1 MSALTV
7 VIIFFA
13 ATLLGIPLCYSFAS
27 ACALYLLTTNPGSIA
42 TLASR
47 MFNGANS
54 FTLIALP
61 MFILAGEL
69 MNRGGL
75 TQKIVDFCL
84 LITRPIRGGLG
95 EVNVVASIVFG
106 GITGSSV
113 ADTTAI
119 GGIMI
124 PAMTKANYPL
134 DYSAGVTVASSTI
147 GMIIPP
153 SIPMLVYAV
162 IASESV
168 GALFLATAIP
178 GLLIGIFQTIVV
190 WIQSEKRGYHPV
202 YTEKVDKKAAW
213 KTVRESSFAVIMP
226 VLIILSISFGVC
238 TATESAALACMYSA
252 LVGKFV
258 YHELDIKK
266 DLLPSLRNTVSTTS
280 GVMVIV
286 ACATVFTWVM
296 AVLRIP
302 QMVKELFTSMSAN
315 LPVWVILLIF
325 NVMILLIGTFLDV
338 TPALLLLG
346 PILIPI
352 MADYGIDKIQ
362 FGAIMI
368 VGLAISLVTP
378 PVALCLNACS
388 KICGLSMSKI
398 FKAAVPLL
406 AINVLVFIAVTFLP
420 FLSHWLPYLFGYIK

>member
-1 MSALTV
+1 MNAIV
-7 VIIFFA
+7 CVIVFFA
-13 ATLLGIPLCYSFAS
+13 IVLLGVPLCYSFA
-27 ACALYLLTTNPGSIA
+27 ATCGLYLLSTNPAGIA

-75 TQKIVDFCL
+75 TQRIVDFCL

-124 PAMTKANYPL
+124 PAMTKSGYPL

-147 GMIIPP
+147 GMVIPP

-162 IASESV
+162 IATESV
-168 GALFLATAIP
+168 GALFMSTAIP
-178 GLLIGIFQTIVV
+178 GLMVGLIQTVVV
-190 WIQSEKRGYHPV
+190 WLQSEKHGYHPV
-202 YTEKVDKKAAW
+202 YIDKVAQKAAW
-213 KTVRESSFAVIMP
+213 KTVYTSMWAIIMP
-226 VLIILSISFGVC
+226 LFIIGSISFGIC
-238 TATESAALACMYSA
+238 TATESAALACLYSA
-252 LVGKFV
+252 LVGFFV
-258 YHELDIKK
+258 YKDLHLK
-266 DLLPSLRNTVSTTS
+266 DLLPALRTTVSTTS
-280 GVMVIV
+280 SVMIIV

-296 AVLRIP
+296 AVLQIP
-302 QMVKELFTSMSAN
+302 AMVENFFLGVN
-315 LPVWVILLIF
+315 LPVPVLLLIF
-325 NVMILLIGTFLDV
+325 DALILLIGTFLDV

-346 PILIPI
+346 PVMIPI
-352 MADYGIDKIQ
+352 MENFGIGRIQ

-388 KICGLSMSKI
+388 KICGLKMGRI
-398 FKAAVPLL
+398 FRAALPLL
-406 AINVLVFIAVTFLP
+406 VVNIGVFIAVTFIP
-420 FLSHWLPYLFGYIK
+420 QLSMWLPQLMGYF

>member
-1 MSALTV
+1 MTAIV
-7 VIIFFA
+7 VCGFF
-13 ATLLGIPLCYSFAS
+13 LLVILGVPLCFSFAGI
-27 ACALYLLTTNPGSIA
+27 CGTYMMLENPGSIA
-42 TLASR
+42 ALASR
-47 MFNGANS
+47 MFNGTNS

-75 TQKIVDFCL
+75 TQRIIDFCL

-95 EVNVVASIVFG
+95 EVNVVASVVFG

-124 PAMTKANYPL
+124 PAMTKSGYPL

-147 GMIIPP
+147 GMVIPP

-162 IASESV
+162 IATESV
-168 GALFLATAIP
+168 GALFMSTAIP
-178 GLLIGIFQTIVV
+178 GLLVGVLQTIVV
-190 WIQSEKRGYHPV
+190 WFQSEKRGYHPV
-202 YTEKVDKKAAW
+202 YTDKVTMQKVW
-213 KTVRESSFAVIMP
+213 KTISQCIWAVALP
-226 VLIILSISFGVC
+226 FIIIGTISFGVC
-238 TATESAALACMYSA
+238 TATESAALACLYSVV
-252 LVGKFV
+252 VGRLI
-258 YHELDIKK
+258 YR
-266 DLLPSLRNTVSTTS
+266 DLKWSDFLPALRNTVSTTAS
-280 GVMVIV
+280 VMLIV

-296 AVLRIP
+296 AILQIP
-302 QMVKELFTSMSAN
+302 ALVESFFMGLD
-315 LPVWVILLIF
+315 LPVFVILLIF
-325 NVMILLIGTFLDV
+325 DLMILLVGTFLDV

-346 PILIPI
+346 PIMIPI
-352 MADYGIDKIQ
+352 MENFGIGKIQ

-388 KICGLSMSKI
+388 KICGLSMGKI
-398 FKAAVPLL
+398 FKAALPLL
-406 AINVLVFIAVTFLP
+406 VVNVAVFVMVTFIP
-420 FLSHWLPYLFGYIK
+420 QLSLWLPKLCGY

>member
-1 MSALTV
+1 MTPLV
-7 VIIFFA
+7 VVAGFFI
-13 ATLLGIPLCYSFAS
+13 LVLIGVPLCYSFAS
-27 ACALYLLTTNPGSIA
+27 CCGLYILLQSPGSISA
-42 TLASR
+42 LVSR

-75 TQKIVDFCL
+75 TRRIVDFCL
-84 LITRPIRGGLG
+84 LITRPVRGGLA
-95 EVNVVASIVFG
+95 EVNVIASIIFG

-124 PAMTKANYPL
+124 PSMKKAGYPL

-147 GMIIPP
+147 GMVIPP

-168 GALFLATAIP
+168 GALFVSTAIP
-178 GLLIGIFQTIVV
+178 GLLIGVLQTIVV
-190 WIQSEKRGYHPV
+190 YVQSEKHGYHPT
-202 YTEKVDKKAAW
+202 YTEKMP
-213 KTVRESSFAVIMP
+213 VRKGLAICASSFPAIIMP
-226 VLIILSISFGVC
+226 VLIIFSIALGIC
-238 TATESAALACMYSA
+238 TATESAALAVLYSSV
-252 LVGKFV
+252 VGGWV
-258 YHELDIKK
+258 YHDLKLK
-266 DLLPSLRNTVSTTS
+266 DLIPALKNTVITTA
-280 GVMVIV
+280 GVMIIV

-296 AVLRIP
+296 AILQIP
-302 QMVKELFTSMSAN
+302 ALIQSFITGLS
-315 LPVWVILLIF
+315 LPTVAILLIF
-325 NVMILLIGTFLDV
+325 DFVILLIGTFLDV
-338 TPALLLLG
+338 TPALLLLA

-352 MADYGIDKIQ
+352 MEGFGIGKIQ

-388 KICGLSMSKI
+388 KICGLKMGSI
-398 FKAAVPLL
+398 FRAALPLL
-406 AINVLVFIAVTFLP
+406 IVNVAVFMLVTFVPAVSL
-420 FLSHWLPYLFGYIK
+420 WLPNVFGF

>member
-1 MSALTV
+1 MNPLIV
-7 VIIFFA
+7 VLIFFVFV
-13 ATLLGIPLCYSFAS
+13 LIGVPLCYSFA
-27 ACALYLLTTNPGSIA
+27 ATCGIYLIAINPGSIA

-61 MFILAGEL
+61 MFVLAGEL

-75 TQKIVDFCL
+75 TQRIIDFCL

-124 PAMTKANYPL
+124 PAMTKVGYPL
-134 DYSAGVTVASSTI
+134 DYSSGVTVASSTI
-147 GMIIPP
+147 GMVIPP

-168 GALFLATAIP
+168 GALFMSTAIP
-178 GLLIGIFQTIVV
+178 GLLIGILQTIVV
-190 WIQSEKRGYHPV
+190 WVQSEKRGYHPV
-202 YTEKVDKKAAW
+202 YTDKMPKKKAW
-213 KTVRESSFAVIMP
+213 GIVKESIWAVIMP
-226 VLIILSISFGVC
+226 ILIICSISFGVC
-238 TATESAALACMYSA
+238 TATEAAGLACLYSA
-252 LVGKFV
+252 IVGFFI
-258 YHELDIKK
+258 YK
-266 DLLPSLRNTVSTTS
+266 DLSLKDILPALRNTVSTTGS
-280 GVMVIV
+280 VMVIV

-296 AVLRIP
+296 AVLQIPALVKTLFISLNAAIP
-302 QMVKELFTSMSAN
+302 QF
-315 LPVWVILLIF
+315 VILLIF
-325 NVMILLIGTFLDV
+325 DVLILVIGTFLDV

-352 MADYGIDKIQ
+352 MEQFGIGRIQ

-388 KICGLSMSKI
+388 KISGLSMGKI
-398 FKAAVPLL
+398 FKAALPLL
-406 AINVLVFIAVTFLP
+406 IVNISIFIGVTFIP
-420 FLSHWLPYLFGYIK
+420 QLSMWLPSLLHMT

>member
-1 MSALTV
+1 MNALVTV
-7 VIIFFA
+7 ILFFVFV
-13 ATLLGIPLCYSFAS
+13 LVGVPLCYSFA
-27 ACALYLLTTNPGSIA
+27 ATCGIYLLSTNPGSIA

-75 TQKIVDFCL
+75 TQRIVDFCL

-124 PAMTKANYPL
+124 PAMTKAGYPL
-134 DYSAGVTVASSTI
+134 DYSSGVTVASSTI
-147 GMIIPP
+147 GMVIPP

-168 GALFLATAIP
+168 GSLFLSTAIP
-178 GLLIGIFQTIVV
+178 GLLIGILQTIVV
-190 WIQSEKRGYHPV
+190 WFQSEKHGYHPK
-202 YTEKVDKKAAW
+202 YTDKVAKRAAV
-213 KTVRESSFAVIMP
+213 KTILHSLWAVAMP
-226 VLIILSISFGVC
+226 FFIICSVSFGIC
-238 TATESAALACMYSA
+238 TATESAALACLYAA
-252 LVGKFV
+252 LVGFFV
-258 YHELDIKK
+258 YK
-266 DLLPSLRNTVSTTS
+266 DLKPADLIPALKATVSTTGS
-280 GVMVIV
+280 VMIIV

-296 AVLRIP
+296 AMLQVP
-302 QMVKELFTSMSAN
+302 AMVKTAFMTLNETVPTF
-315 LPVWVILLIF
+315 VILLMF
-325 NVMILLIGTFLDV
+325 DALILVIGTFLDV

-346 PILIPI
+346 PVLIPI
-352 MADYGIDKIQ
+352 MEQFGIGRIQ

-388 KICGLSMSKI
+388 KISGLKMGRI
-398 FKAAVPLL
+398 FRAALPLL
-406 AINVLVFIAVTFLP
+406 IVNVAVFIAVTFIP
-420 FLSHWLPYLFGYIK
+420 QLSLWLPGLLMG

>member
-1 MSALTV
+1 MNAGLCILAFFVIV
-7 VIIFFA
+7 V
-13 ATLLGIPLCYSFAS
+13 LGVPLCYSFA
-27 ACALYLLTTNPGSIA
+27 ATCALYLLTTNPMGIA

-75 TQKIVDFCL
+75 TQRIVDFCL

-124 PAMTKANYPL
+124 PAMTKSGYPL

-147 GMIIPP
+147 GMVIPP

-162 IASESV
+162 IATESV
-168 GALFLATAIP
+168 GALFMSTAIP
-178 GLLIGIFQTIVV
+178 GLLVGIFQTIVV
-190 WIQSEKRGYHPV
+190 WFQSEKYGYHPV
-202 YTEKVDKKAAW
+202 YTDKVQFWPAIKVCVNSMWACL
-213 KTVRESSFAVIMP
+213 MP
-226 VLIILSISFGVC
+226 LFIIGSISFGIC
-238 TATESAALACMYSA
+238 TATESAAIACIYSA
-252 LVGKFV
+252 LVGFFI
-258 YHELDIKK
+258 YK
-266 DLLPSLRNTVSTTS
+266 DLSLKDIIPSLRVTVSTTS
-280 GVMVIV
+280 SVMMIV

-296 AVLRIP
+296 TVLQIPAVVERFFLG
-302 QMVKELFTSMSAN
+302 VN
-315 LPVWVILLIF
+315 LPVPVLLLIF
-325 NVMILLIGTFLDV
+325 DLLILLIGTFLDV

-346 PILIPI
+346 PIMIPI
-352 MADYGIDKIQ
+352 MENFGIGAVQ

-388 KICGLSMSKI
+388 KICGLSMGKI
-398 FKAAVPLL
+398 FKAALPLL
-406 AINVLVFIAVTFLP
+406 VVNVGVFVAVTFIP
-420 FLSHWLPYLFGYIK
+420 ALSLWLPGLLGYFG

>member
-1 MSALTV
+1 MTAI
-7 VIIFFA
+7 VIFSFFVLV
-13 ATLLGIPLCYSFAS
+13 LLGVPLCYSFAS
-27 ACALYLLTTNPGSIA
+27 ACGAYLLLASPGRIS
-42 TLASR
+42 TLVSR

-75 TQKIVDFCL
+75 TQRIVDFCL
-84 LITRPIRGGLG
+84 MITRPIRGGLG
-95 EVNVVASIVFG
+95 EVNVIASIVFG

-124 PAMTKANYPL
+124 PAMEKAGYPT

-147 GMIIPP
+147 GMVIPP

-162 IASESV
+162 ISSESV
-168 GALFLATAIP
+168 GALFMSTAIP
-178 GLLIGIFQTIVV
+178 GLLIGILQTVV
-190 WIQSEKRGYHPV
+190 VYFQSEKRGFHPV
-202 YTEKVDKKAAW
+202 YTDKMTMRQVWDVFRNSILAI
-213 KTVRESSFAVIMP
+213 IMP
-226 VLIILSISFGVC
+226 VLIILSIATGIC
-238 TATESAALACMYSA
+238 TATESAALAVVYA
-252 LVGKFV
+252 AIVGGLF
-258 YHELDIKK
+258 YH
-266 DLLPSLRNTVSTTS
+266 DLKLEDLIPSLKNTAVTTA
-280 GVMVIV
+280 GVMIIV

-296 AVLRIP
+296 AILQIP
-302 QMVKELFTSMSAN
+302 ATVQNFITGLNM
-315 LPVWVILLIF
+315 PVFLILLIF
-325 NVMILLIGTFLDV
+325 DFLILIIGTFLDV

-352 MADYGIDKIQ
+352 MQSFGIGKIQ

-388 KICGLSMSKI
+388 KICGLKMGRI
-398 FKAAVPLL
+398 FHAALPLL
-406 AINVLVFIAVTFLP
+406 MVNVLVFVLVTFVPAVSL
-420 FLSHWLPYLFGYIK
+420 WLPGVFGY